1 LTQKLQFLRR
11 MKMCHR
17 KKNHFQLVLLVW
29 AVIAL
34 PFVFSSS
41 GVAQAFNVNPTA
53 ISGDP
58 STTVTLEIEIDS
70 AVTNM
75 TDWGMDIYFD
85 TDVLA
90 FAGVDKVGTLSAPL
104 SVGGSVKSFGARLGA
119 YSTDNP
125 PVTGDSGTLV
135 KVLLNVK
142 SNAYKNSAIQLK
154 NFTDYLAGAS
164 TTDSTFEIKGVTITV
179 DVSPASVNDVVAG
192 DPVTLTAEVLVN
204 GAHLDLTSVED
215 VTFSKTGNGA
225 FGDKTLVGG
234 NVQVDYTTDTTVEA
248 ATVTATENVTGGA
261 NQGSSMITSIPGPC
275 AALTVSPDTATLTAD
290 QTQQFG
296 ATCVDANGNET
307 STGTLTWSGGA
318 GIGTIGAN
326 GLFDATTVGTGTV
339 TATSAIGPS
348 DTSGTITVNPG
359 VLATLTVSP
368 DTATLTADDTQQFS
382 VSGADADGNAAALGT
397 ITWSGGASIGTIGA
411 STGLFDATTVGTDT
425 VTAASDLG
433 PSDSSGNIQVT
444 PGAPAVIQLVS
455 SREKVASGGKGTS
468 DLTATV
474 KDADGN
480 TVTNLPPTAIEYTV
494 TGAGV
499 ANAGWT
505 TNEANT
511 ANGVATVVFT
521 TEGEVP
527 EPGSTTVNVVAQD
540 KAGTF
545 GLTSNAVTI
554 TIVNFSIDVV
564 SPQAPFLDAQGVVN
578 LVTSGS
584 TPSTATFNGVG
595 GESGDYRWALSSC
608 GTLNSPT
615 ADSVTYTASAT
626 IDGSVCE
633 DTLTLTSAT
642 DPSLED
648 SIAIKVYKPLS
659 ITWPPSVAGIALG
672 DTTRT
677 VTATGGTSAFAFQ
690 SSATGVATVDATGK
704 ITPVAVGTCTMQVRD
719 VTFGV
724 FGTAN
729 GFLAQTPQIE
739 IINPIVIG
747 NKPANDALQSKGTN
761 QFTATGGKTEG
772 QVDWE
777 ATAGTIDANGNFT
790 APEVTEGSTEVTITA
805 YDKTYNK
812 TSATPVKT
820 EYVLTVYATL
830 GIQPPPGFD
839 PETPLTAG
847 DEVAFN
853 AVGGNGECVW
863 TVAGPVDVPGG
874 TNCAYTF
881 VAPST
886 GDFGGV
892 YDITVTDGKGFTTDY
907 QVKVSIKI
915 TPEVLSFTE
924 TTEPEFMVTG
934 ASTDYTWEI
943 LEQPDDANPV
953 ATPEDYGTWANGDEV
968 TDGNTNTFEPADV
981 DEVMTFYVRVTVT
994 GDPDLTEENG
1004 LNQIVGGP
1012 YRIIPVRS
1020 FVGRVVDELG
1030 DGILG
1035 AKVQVIAPADQAQST
1050 QTNADGDFD
1059 FDLPD
1064 TGTIYRFWASKAG
1077 FLTADFTSDDLDDAE
1092 PENNQIELKAAAAGA
1107 SITGTVTVAGL
1118 EPTVTIQVQAVN
1130 APEGEAALAGNTTTE
1145 ADGSF
1150 RFDFAADGA
1159 PYTLTASIPGFF
1171 GKTVVPALPAADVA
1185 LDLTA
1190 VPGGA
1195 KCIEDPLAGG
1205 AVQGGGILAELPFGS
1220 VDTTAQADPFCFTMN
1235 MMAETWACGQ
1245 GEGDVLYEI
1254 GADVTFAGEFLVTL
1268 PFDLAVVPPGA
1279 FESGDF
1285 AVYEADDLTTCT
1297 GVEVIPADRIW
1308 ATDYIGDGMTGSVTV
1323 WVEHLSD
1330 FGIGAGAGSGT
1341 RLTDN
1346 SSDSRCFIATA
1357 AYGSPFEKHVQVLRQ
1372 FRDVYLL
1379 PSKIGHAFV
1388 DAYYNLS
1395 PPAAEFIAGHDTLRA
1410 LVRFALLPLVGM
1422 SYVMLHLGFLGSL
1435 MVLSSVL
1442 LVGWGICRIGRRPMR
1457 KAAFLAVPLVLAC
1470 LLVAGSAQARQKTGY
1485 YGALYGLYAV
1495 ENLDD
1500 DETKDKFSGP
1510 IDVDFD
1516 NSWGFQAR
1524 VGYIYNEYF
1533 SLEGMYEYVAPFEAN
1548 DGSLDD
1554 KLDVMNYTVNGKF
1567 TCPAYDAF
1575 VPYVI
1580 VGLGAMNAY
1589 EDIDFMGDNSKES
1602 DWGFGARVGLGFDY
1616 YFQREWSAGFEGTY
1630 VFGTGDVDHV
1640 RYMTLGLG
1648 VAYHF

>member
-1 LTQKLQFLRR
+1 
-11 MKMCHR
+11 MKKVWVSLCTI
-17 KKNHFQLVLLVW
+17 LL
-29 AVIAL
+29 AL
-34 PFVFSSS
+34 VFS
-41 GVAQAFNVNPTA
+41 VAGAWALNVSPSNV
-53 ISGDP
+53 SGDP
-58 STTVTLEIEIDS
+58 GDPVVVPINIS
-70 AVTNM
+70 
-75 TDWGMDIYFD
+75 
-85 TDVLA
+85 DVG
-90 FAGVDKVGTLSAPL
+90 AGVDVDAFGFTITFDPDVLTFVQANKTGTLTEPFSL
-104 SVGGSVKSFGARLGA
+104 VSGSVIAPGQVKISGALFG
-119 YSTDNP
+119 T
-125 PVTGDSGTLV
+125 PVSVAAPGLF
-135 KVLLNVK
+135 LNLQFTV
-142 SNAYKNSAIQLK
+142 NATAFKNS
-154 NFTDYLAGAS
+154 DLALSAFKDDIAS
-164 TTDSTFEIKGVTITV
+164 AATTDGTFTITGVTITV
-179 DVSPASVNDVVAG
+179 DVTPASVNDVVAG

-204 GAHLDLTSVED
+204 GTHLDLTSEDD

-225 FGDKTLVGG
+225 FGAKTLVGG

-261 NQGSSMITSIPGPC
+261 NQGSSMITSVPGPC

-307 STGTLTWSGGA
+307 SAGTLTWSGGA
-318 GIGTIGAN
+318 AIGTISTS

-339 TATSAIGPS
+339 TATSDIGPA
-348 DTSGTITVNPG
+348 DTSGNITVTAG
-359 VLATLTVSP
+359 VLAILTVTP
-368 DTATLTADDTQQFS
+368 DTATLTADDTQQFN
-382 VSGADADGNAAALGT
+382 VSGIDADGNAAVLGT

-444 PGAPAVIQLVS
+444 PGAPAAIQLVS
-455 SREKVASGGKGTS
+455 SREKVASGGKGTAQ
-468 DLTATV
+468 LTATV
-474 KDADGN
+474 MDQDGN
-480 TVTNLPPTAIEYTV
+480 TVTTLPETTITFTV

-499 ANAGWT
+499 ANAAWT
-505 TNEANT
+505 TETANT
-511 ANGVATVVFT
+511 AAGVATEDFT
-521 TEGEVP
+521 TTDEVP
-527 EPGSTTVNVVAQD
+527 PPGSTTVSIEATND
-540 KAGTF
+540 
-545 GLTSNAVTI
+545 GLTSNSLPL
-554 TIVNFSIDVV
+554 TIVNFSIDVAA
-564 SPQAPFLDAQGVVN
+564 PGAPFLDEDGIVN
-578 LVTSGS
+578 LVTSAS

-595 GESGDYRWALSSC
+595 AQSENDYQW
-608 GTLNSPT
+608 TLNTCGSISSATGPQI
-615 ADSVTYTASAT
+615 TYTAPAT
-626 IDGSVCE
+626 IEGDVCE
-633 DTLTLTSAT
+633 DTLTLTNSQDEA
-642 DPSLED
+642 LED
-648 SIAIKVYKPLS
+648 AITIKVYNPLA
-659 ITWPPSVAGIALG
+659 ITWPPSAAGIALG
-672 DTTRT
+672 DMART
-677 VTATGGTSAFAFQ
+677 ITASGGTGVYAFQ
-690 SSATGVATVDATGK
+690 GQNDAAATVDADGHL
-704 ITPVAVGTCTMQVRD
+704 TPVAVGMLTVEVRD
-719 VTFGV
+719 DTFGV
-724 FGTAN
+724 FATPN
-729 GFLAQTPQIE
+729 GFLAETADIE

-747 NKPANDALQSKGTN
+747 STPANDALQSQETN
-761 QFTATGGKTEG
+761 QFTATGGRDNG

-777 ATAGTIDANGNFT
+777 ATAGTIDATGNFT
-790 APEVTEGSTEVTITA
+790 APEVTEGSLEVTITA

-812 TSATPVKT
+812 NHATPVKT

-830 GIQPPPGFD
+830 GIHAPQGFN
-839 PETPLTAG
+839 PETPLAAG

-853 AVGGNGECVW
+853 AVGGNGECMW
-863 TVAGPVDVPGG
+863 TVAGPVGVPGG

-892 YDITVTDGKGFTTDY
+892 YDITVTDGKGFTTGY

-924 TTEPEFMVTG
+924 TTSPDFMITG

-943 LEQPDDANPV
+943 LEQPDDEDPV
-953 ATPEDYGTWANGDEV
+953 TAPEDYGTWANGDEV
-968 TDGNTNTFEPADV
+968 TDDNTNTFEPADV

-1020 FVGRVVDELG
+1020 FVGRVVDEIG

-1050 QTNADGDFD
+1050 QTNADGDFG

-1077 FLTADFTSDDLDDAE
+1077 FLTVDFTSDDLDDAE
-1092 PENNQIELKAAAAGA
+1092 PENNQIELRAAAAGA
-1107 SITGTVTVAGL
+1107 SITGTVTVAGQ
-1118 EPTVTIQVQAVN
+1118 EPMVSIQVQAIN
-1130 APEGEAALAGNTTTE
+1130 APAGEPTLAGITT
-1145 ADGSF
+1145 ADSPF
-1150 RFDFAADGA
+1150 RFDFAADGS

-1171 GKTVVPALPAADVA
+1171 GKTVVPGPLPAADVA
-1185 LDLTA
+1185 LDLVATA
-1190 VPGGA
+1190 GGA
-1195 KCIEDPLAGG
+1195 KCMEDPVAGG
-1205 AVQGGGILAELPFGS
+1205 FVQGDSILVQLPFGT
-1220 VDTTAQADPFCFTMN
+1220 VDTTAAADPFCFTLN

-1245 GEGDVLYEI
+1245 GEGNVLYEI
-1254 GADVTFAGEFLVTL
+1254 GADVTFTGDFLVTL

-1285 AVYEADDLTTCT
+1285 AVYHADDLTTCT
-1297 GVEVIPADRIW
+1297 GVEVIPVNRIW

-1323 WVEHLSD
+1323 VVDHLSD
-1330 FGIGAGAGSGT
+1330 FGIGAGAGGGT

-1357 AYGSPFEKHVQVLRQ
+1357 AYGSPLEKHVQVLRQ

-1388 DAYYNLS
+1388 DAYYSLS

-1410 LVRFALLPLVGM
+1410 LVRFALLPFVGM
-1422 SYVMLHLGFLGSL
+1422 SYVMLHLGLLGTL
-1435 MVLSSVL
+1435 LTLASVL
-1442 LVGWGICRIGRRPMR
+1442 LVGWGVCRIGRRPMR

-1500 DETKDKFSGP
+1500 GQTKDKFSGP
-1510 IDVDFD
+1510 IDVSFD

-1548 DGSLDD
+1548 KGELDD

-1580 VGLGAMNAY
+1580 VGMGAMNAY

-1616 YFQREWSAGFEGTY
+1616 YFQREWSAGFEGAY